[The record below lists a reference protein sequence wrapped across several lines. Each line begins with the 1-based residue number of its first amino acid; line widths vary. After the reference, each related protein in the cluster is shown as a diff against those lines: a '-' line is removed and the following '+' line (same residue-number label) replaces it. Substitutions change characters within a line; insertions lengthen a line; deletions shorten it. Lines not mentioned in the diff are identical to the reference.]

1 VAAGTSRGIEDL
13 APARTTACVNAFEPA
28 NPKDIAPASR
38 DPETAQQNAE
48 LLRLLLVDDDP
59 IFSSVLAKALRKR
72 GYKVSVAR
80 DCESAVATAGRE
92 PPECV
97 VMDLRLPD
105 GSGLSLIKVLL
116 ALDPRMRVVML
127 TGYASI
133 ATAIE
138 AVKLG
143 AFYYLAK
150 PANVE
155 DILAALSRDREASCT
170 PVCEKPLSV
179 HRLEWEYINRVL
191 RGNNGNVTA
200 TARELRMDRRTLQR
214 KLNKHPVRE

>member
-1 VAAGTSRGIEDL
+1 VGS
-13 APARTTACVNAFEPA
+13 FEPA
-28 NPKDIAPASR
+28 NPKDTAPASR
-38 DPETAQQNAE
+38 DPETAKQNSE
-48 LLRLLLVDDDP
+48 SLSLLLVDDDP
-59 IFSSVLAKALRKR
+59 IFCSVLGKALRKR
-72 GYKVSVAR
+72 GYKVSVAH
-80 DCESAVATAGRE
+80 DCRSAVATAGRE
-92 PPECV
+92 SPECAV
-97 VMDLRLPD
+97 LDLKFPD

-116 ALDPRMRVVML
+116 GLEPRMRVVML

-150 PANVE
+150 PANADDVV
-155 DILAALSRDREASCT
+155 AALSRDREASRT

-191 RGNNGNVTA
+191 RGNDGNVTA

>member
-1 VAAGTSRGIEDL
+1 MAAGTSRGIEDS
-13 APARTTACVNAFEPA
+13 APARTTACAGSFEPA
-28 NPKDIAPASR
+28 IPKDIAPASR
-38 DPETAQQNAE
+38 DPETAQQNSE

-72 GYKVSVAR
+72 GYKVNVAR
-80 DCESAVATAGRE
+80 DCQSAIATAGRE

-150 PANVE
+150 PCNVE

-214 KLNKHPVRE
+214 KLNKHQVRE

>member
-1 VAAGTSRGIEDL
+1 VAGGTSRGIEHS
-13 APARTTACVNAFEPA
+13 APARTTACVGAFEPA
-28 NPKDIAPASR
+28 NLKDTAPASR
-38 DPETAQQNAE
+38 DPETAKQNSE

-59 IFSSVLAKALRKR
+59 VFSSVLAKALRKR

-150 PANVE
+150 PCNVE
-155 DILAALSRDREASCT
+155 DIVAALSRDREASCT

>member
-1 VAAGTSRGIEDL
+1 
-13 APARTTACVNAFEPA
+13 
-28 NPKDIAPASR
+28 
-38 DPETAQQNAE
+38 
-48 LLRLLLVDDDP
+48 
-59 IFSSVLAKALRKR
+59 
-72 GYKVSVAR
+72 
-80 DCESAVATAGRE
+80 
-92 PPECV
+92 
-97 VMDLRLPD
+97 
-105 GSGLSLIKVLL
+105 
-116 ALDPRMRVVML
+116 MRVVML

-155 DILAALSRDREASCT
+155 DIVAALSRDREASFT
-170 PVCEKPLSV
+170 PPCEKPLSV
-179 HRLEWEYINRVL
+179 HRLEWEHINRIL

-200 TARELRMDRRTLQR
+200 TARELKMHRRTLQR

>member
-1 VAAGTSRGIEDL
+1 MGAATSQGTEAL
-13 APARTTACVNAFEPA
+13 APACSTACVSAFEPA
-28 NPKDIAPASR
+28 NPKDTAPVSR
-38 DPETAQQNAE
+38 DPGIAKQTSEP
-48 LLRLLLVDDDP
+48 LRLLLVDDDP
-59 IFSSVLAKALRKR
+59 VFCSVLAKALRKR

-80 DCESAVATAGRE
+80 DCQSAVATAGRE
-92 PPECV
+92 PPECAV
-97 VMDLRLPD
+97 VDLKLPD

-116 ALDPRMRVVML
+116 ELDPRMRVVML

-150 PANVE
+150 PANGDDVV
-155 DILAALSRDREASCT
+155 AALSRDREASCT
-170 PVCEKPLSV
+170 PACEKPLSV
-179 HRLEWEYINRVL
+179 YRLEWEYINRVL

-200 TARELRMDRRTLQR
+200 TARELKMHRRTLQR